1 MPKKAMSEAMQSDSP
16 LGGVEFGAEIV
27 QAMDMYKAQQAAPV
41 LRQFIDQL
49 KEAFNPFTL

>member
-1 MPKKAMSEAMQSDSP
+1 MPKKAMFEAMQSDSP